1 MSKASDPLETAVSV
15 QEWQKNYPHDA
26 SKPEGSVTTRL
37 CDRVLDVFREALVQL
52 AQPNHAETAPKPVRI
67 SLERTRGLIALWS
80 DGYGIQDGRLD
91 DLLAKSR
98 NIRRSTL
105 KTLSSI
111 ANTLLGRLIPLAK
124 ISSDK
129 LSILTVQLV
138 ATVDEASYMI
148 HDVTHGEGDDRSDTS
163 SDGCSDLGADDSI
176 TEVAEDLKTDAQC
189 LMDLDPLFRDP
200 VLDLASHKQKQNRE
214 AIDWT
219 PETVFCDKVQR
230 RFPRA
235 EPDLVE
241 TLGKANWARFLR
253 CQETR
258 NAVET
263 GTLTETNPAGED
275 GTVAASSKYH
285 DSGLGTSL
293 PTASS
298 YAETVMT
305 YAAGNGQKVRIPP
318 LSDEAK
324 KGVPFPCLAC
334 GRSVRI
340 TNNSGWKRHLY
351 LDLQPYLC
359 LESLCSELCF
369 GTRADW
375 IAHLAL
381 DHGCDPAWDAITCPL
396 CSETTEKGKLALT
409 THLARHLEEISLSAL
424 PAYPDEDDDEAFETD
439 SDVTSE
445 SSGAKAAEDE
455 EPNLGKADLGAIP
468 TVASRTRQGNTKS
481 GTMRRYGF
489 SNRWSVSPFG
499 AQDRAPDVRD
509 EDFSYITLADLD
521 DRGRD
526 IPRPYTSQ
534 SHMHDLDPP
543 SAPSQAYVGRHQPE
557 DDVIL
562 IQHKGCTYH
571 EYFPAHSIGDGKLL
585 VADVRERVTMILD
598 LSNHQAKRIK
608 LFYKG
613 RRLKKDDIPVRD
625 YGVKHHSE
633 LLMILGEPSHNER
646 FGRIRCLCRAEDP
659 TPMVVHFA
667 SDADASKSGLLQCDK
682 CKCWQHRSCVG
693 LQPFSMVPL
702 PDKYDCEKCRP
713 DYHSISQNKDGY
725 VMLSCPPVEVAI

>member
-1 MSKASDPLETAVSV
+1 M
-15 QEWQKNYPHDA
+15 
-26 SKPEGSVTTRL
+26 
-37 CDRVLDVFREALVQL
+37 
-52 AQPNHAETAPKPVRI
+52 
-67 SLERTRGLIALWS
+67 
-80 DGYGIQDGRLD
+80 D

-129 LSILTVQLV
+129 LGILTVQLV

-148 HDVTHGEGDDRSDTS
+148 HDVTHSEGDDRSDTS

-214 AIDWT
+214 VIDWT
-219 PETVFCDKVQR
+219 PETVFCDKVQQ

-235 EPDLVE
+235 ESDLVE

-275 GTVAASSKYH
+275 GSVAASSKYH

-351 LDLQPYLC
+351 LDLQPYMC
-359 LESLCSELCF
+359 LESLCSELRF

-375 IAHLAL
+375 VAHLAL
-381 DHGCDPAWDAITCPL
+381 DHGCEPAWDAITCPL
-396 CSETTEKGKLALT
+396 CSETTEKGKIALT

-445 SSGAKAAEDE
+445 ASGAKAAEDE
-455 EPNLGKADLGAIP
+455 EPNLG
-468 TVASRTRQGNTKS
+468 NT
-481 GTMRRYGF
+481 
-489 SNRWSVSPFG
+489 
-499 AQDRAPDVRD
+499 
-509 EDFSYITLADLD
+509 
-521 DRGRD
+521 
-526 IPRPYTSQ
+526 
-534 SHMHDLDPP
+534 
-543 SAPSQAYVGRHQPE
+543 
-557 DDVIL
+557 
-562 IQHKGCTYH
+562 
-571 EYFPAHSIGDGKLL
+571 GD
-585 VADVRERVTMILD
+585 
-598 LSNHQAKRIK
+598 
-608 LFYKG
+608 
-613 RRLKKDDIPVRD
+613 
-625 YGVKHHSE
+625 
-633 LLMILGEPSHNER
+633 ER
-646 FGRIRCLCRAEDP
+646 FGRIRCLCRAKDSR
-659 TPMVVHFA
+659 PMVVDFA
-667 SDADASKSGLLQCDK
+667 ADADASRGELLQCDK

-693 LQPFSMVPL
+693 LQTYSMVPL

-713 DYHSISQNKDGY
+713 DYHSMSQNNDGY
-725 VMLSCPPVEVAI
+725 VALLSRGGFSQGILEWF